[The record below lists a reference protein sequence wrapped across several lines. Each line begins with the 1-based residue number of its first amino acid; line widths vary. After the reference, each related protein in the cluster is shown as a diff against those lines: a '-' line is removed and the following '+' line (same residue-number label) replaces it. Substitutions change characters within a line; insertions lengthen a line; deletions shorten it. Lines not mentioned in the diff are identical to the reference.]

1 MADMEQALILIKRYA
16 PERLYNT
23 LDARYVTIDD
33 IRIMADG
40 GLHVVVVDASD
51 GRDVTSELIS
61 QYRH

>member
-33 IRIMADG
+33 IRIMVDG
-40 GLHVVVVDASD
+40 GLHVVVVDADD
-51 GRDVTSELIS
+51 GRDVTKELGRF
-61 QYRH
+61 Q

>member
-33 IRIMADG
+33 IRIMVDG
-40 GLHVVVVDASD
+40 GVHVVVVDADD
-51 GRDVTSELIS
+51 GRDVTKELGRF
-61 QYRH
+61 Q